1 MRDRMIGGGL
11 MTLALVA
18 LIGCSSSGS
27 SSAPASSAPESA
39 SAPSAAAPSEAAPS
53 AAAPSAA
60 APSEAAASEAIPSFL
75 LPSDAKDLEALIPD
89 KVCGVKVTKT
99 SMKGADA
106 LGDSSDPTFGN
117 VLQQLGKS
125 PSDVSLAAG
134 FVVSGDSPC
143 GVFIF
148 RIQGADEGKLRDIFK
163 QLADKEQTKYSDVS
177 IGGKTVS
184 KIEPGTGTA
193 SLSPFQYAWVK
204 GDGFIEVAADTEAH
218 AAEIISQLP

>member
-1 MRDRMIGGGL
+1 M
-11 MTLALVA
+11 
-18 LIGCSSSGS
+18 
-27 SSAPASSAPESA
+27 
-39 SAPSAAAPSEAAPS
+39 
-53 AAAPSAA
+53 
-60 APSEAAASEAIPSFL
+60 
-75 LPSDAKDLEALIPD
+75 
-89 KVCGVKVTKT
+89 
-99 SMKGADA
+99 
-106 LGDSSDPTFGN
+106 
-117 VLQQLGKS
+117 
-125 PSDVSLAAG
+125 SLAAG

>member
-1 MRDRMIGGGL
+1 MRDRTIGGGL

-39 SAPSAAAPSEAAPS
+39 AAPSAAAPSEAAPS
-53 AAAPSAA
+53 EAAA
-60 APSEAAASEAIPSFL
+60 SEAAASEGAIPSFL
-75 LPSDAKDLEALIPD
+75 LPSDAKELEALIPD
-89 KVCGVKVTKT
+89 TVCGVKVTKT

-106 LGDSSDPTFGN
+106 LGNNDDPTFSN

-134 FVVSGDSPC
+134 FVVSGDQPC

-177 IGGKTVS
+177 IGGKTVA
-184 KIEPGTGTA
+184 KVEPGTGTD
-193 SLSPFQYAWVK
+193 SLAPFLYAWVK